1 MSTNNIE
8 LTERFVKEH
17 LSGYDSGHDW
27 WHITRVRD
35 MAVHIHKAE
44 RKGNKNVI
52 EMAALL
58 HDIGDSK
65 FRKHGDPDPGVI
77 ISGFLKSLDVED
89 DQISEVVR
97 INRFISFSSQKKP
110 DIKSDEFNIVQ
121 DADRLDAIGAIGIA
135 RAFSYGGFRNN
146 ALYQPDVNSKLQ
158 EGPGCGN
165 STIAH
170 FYEKL
175 LVLKDMMNTETG
187 RVIAEE
193 RHTYIVDF
201 LKRFFEE
208 WNVEK

>member
-1 MSTNNIE
+1 MSTNYSE
-8 LTERFVKEH
+8 SAERFVKEH
-17 LSGYDSGHDW
+17 LAGYDSGHDW
-27 WHITRVRD
+27 WHIVRVRD
-35 MAVHIHKAE
+35 MAVHIHEAE
-44 RKGNKNVI
+44 RKGNRTII
-52 EMAALL
+52 ELGSLM
-58 HDIGDSK
+58 HDLGDSK
-65 FRKHGDPDPGVI
+65 FKKQDDPDPGTV
-77 ISGFLKSLDVED
+77 ISGFLKSLNINSE
-89 DQISEVVR
+89 QINEVVR
-97 INRFISFSSQKKP
+97 INRYISFSSRDKYNE
-110 DIKSDEFNIVQ
+110 KSDELMIVQ

-146 ALYQPDVNSKLQ
+146 ALYQPDVNRKLQ

-175 LVLKDMMNTETG
+175 LVLKDIMNTETG

-201 LKRFFEE
+201 LRRFFEE